1 MNKFLLAAL
10 LAGTALTAPLT
21 VVHAQ
26 QQQAQVLNLQD
37 ADIRAFIQDVARAT
51 GQTFIIDSR
60 VQGRVTV
67 TSQEPL
73 SSNELFEVMLSTL
86 RANGLVA
93 IPTGSGAYRIA
104 PEDGAAGQPATLG
117 GAGGGFS
124 TQVFRLRT
132 VDAQTAAETL
142 KPLVGR
148 QGVVLPSRR
157 GNLLVVADYGDNL
170 RRIRTLIGQIDQDR
184 GMTETVTLRSSSA
197 REIGAVINDMLKAP
211 GDEPGARNPLV
222 SVVVVESSNS
232 LILRGDPAT
241 VRPLLGLIA
250 DLDRRAE
257 TSGDVK
263 VVYLQHANA
272 EQLLPVLQQIVGQT
286 PTMTTGEDS
295 GASSATP
302 ISTTSANANGA
313 ATTATAAPAGA
324 MRVGTGRANIARYPG
339 ANAIVIAADP
349 ETQRTLAEVIRQLD
363 VRRQQVLVEAIVV
376 EISDDMANR
385 LGVQFALA
393 GTGSNIPFTITS
405 YSNSAPNLM
414 ALTGAI
420 AGEKNLPEDS
430 STLELL
436 RNAAVESLLGANGVL
451 TGGFGEINDDALF
464 GFIVNAV
471 KSDTGSNLL
480 STPSVLT
487 LDNQEAKILVGQEVP
502 ITTGEVLGDANSNPF
517 RTIQRQNVGVQLE
530 VKPQINAGGGIT
542 LFLRQEVS
550 GVAGPVSAS
559 SGELILNKREIQTT
573 VAVDDG
579 EIVVLGGLLDQNDRV
594 SVEQVPV
601 LGDVPVVGNLF
612 KSRTRESG
620 KRNLMVFIRPS
631 IMRSAAD
638 ARRITAPRYDYVR
651 REQIVGPDGRTS
663 LERLVQDYLR
673 ANPPVADPAAPIAPP
688 VQAAPLP
695 PPAGTPGP

>member
-1 MNKFLLAAL
+1 MTKFLLAAL

-21 VVHAQ
+21 VAHAQ
-26 QQQAQVLNLQD
+26 EQAQVLNLQD

-67 TSQEPL
+67 TSQEAL

-104 PEDGAAGQPATLG
+104 PEDGAAGQPPSLG
-117 GAGGGFS
+117 GSGGMGFS

-170 RRIRTLIGQIDQDR
+170 RRIRTLIGQIDQDS
-184 GMTETVTLRSSSA
+184 GTTETVTLRSSSA

-241 VRPLLGLIA
+241 IRPLLSLIA

-286 PTMTTGEDS
+286 PTMTGGEDS
-295 GASSATP
+295 GPS
-302 ISTTSANANGA
+302 STTASTSGA
-313 ATTATAAPAGA
+313 PTAAAAAPAGA

-349 ETQRTLAEVIRQLD
+349 ETQRTLSEVIRQLD

-430 STLELL
+430 TTLELL
-436 RNAAVESLLGANGVL
+436 RAAAVESLLGANGVL
-451 TGGFGEINDDALF
+451 TGGFGQINDDALF

-502 ITTGEVLGDANSNPF
+502 ITTGEVLGDSNTNPF

-550 GVAGPVSAS
+550 GVAGPVSNS

-579 EIVVLGGLLDQNDRV
+579 EIVVLGGLLDQNERV
-594 SVEQVPV
+594 SVEQVPL

-612 KSRTRESG
+612 KSKTRESG

-673 ANPPVADPAAPIAPP
+673 ANPPVADPAAPVAAP

-695 PPAGTPGP
+695 PPAGTPGQ

>member
-1 MNKFLLAAL
+1 MTKFLLAAL

-21 VVHAQ
+21 VAHA

-67 TSQEPL
+67 TSQEAL

-104 PEDGAAGQPATLG
+104 PEDGAAGQPPSLG
-117 GAGGGFS
+117 GSGGMGFS

-170 RRIRTLIGQIDQDR
+170 RRIRTLIGQIDQDS
-184 GMTETVTLRSSSA
+184 GTTETVTLRSSSA

-241 VRPLLGLIA
+241 IRPLLSLIA

-286 PTMTTGEDS
+286 PTMTGGEDS
-295 GASSATP
+295 GPS
-302 ISTTSANANGA
+302 STT
-313 ATTATAAPAGA
+313 ATTASTSGAPTAAAAAPAGA

-349 ETQRTLAEVIRQLD
+349 ETQRTLSEVIRQLD

-430 STLELL
+430 TTLELL
-436 RNAAVESLLGANGVL
+436 RAAAVESLLGANGVL
-451 TGGFGEINDDALF
+451 TGGFGQINDDALF

-502 ITTGEVLGDANSNPF
+502 ITTGEVLGDSNTNPF

-550 GVAGPVSAS
+550 GVAGPVSNS

-579 EIVVLGGLLDQNDRV
+579 EIVVLGGLLDQNERV
-594 SVEQVPV
+594 SVEQVPL

-612 KSRTRESG
+612 KSKTRESG

-673 ANPPVADPAAPIAPP
+673 ANPPVADPAAPVAAP

-695 PPAGTPGP
+695 PPAGTPGQ